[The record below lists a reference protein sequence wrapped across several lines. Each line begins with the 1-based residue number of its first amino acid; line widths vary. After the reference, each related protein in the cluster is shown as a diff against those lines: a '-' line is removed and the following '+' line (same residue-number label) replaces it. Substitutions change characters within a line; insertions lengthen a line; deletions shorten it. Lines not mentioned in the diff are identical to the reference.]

1 MCIRARHT
9 FINADWVARTTRR
22 SGNMPKTMASRLSRK
37 TRTFKNEA
45 YCTDTRQKSSG
56 CAQRTARVTRSRV
69 SCERLSRLS
78 LGSFRGTKN
87 PAWSW
92 APERRPGN
100 SSRLRTFSS
109 KGPATQSYLPRQIL
123 QSDASK
129 ICKRGPAGLWWR
141 GYKPLRVCGRQPG
154 KRDRSLRYGLHNLQE
169 RNGPVALCGS
179 LSYDLWSRGKSGTGS
194 AVATGDHG
202 NMEQESGVREMQG
215 YVPSSGNI
223 GSERDRLAE
232 CDF

>member
-1 MCIRARHT
+1 MCIRVRHT

-37 TRTFKNEA
+37 TQTFKNVA

-100 SSRLRTFSS
+100 SSPLRTFSS
-109 KGPATQSYLPRQIL
+109 KGPATQSYYRARYYDSRTGRFLNEDPIL
-123 QSDASK
+123 F
-129 ICKRGPAGLWWR
+129 AGNINF
-141 GYKPLRVCGRQPG
+141 YSYVSNNPVGRIDP
-154 KRDRSLRYGLHNLQE
+154 SGLIHQAWHNHGAAE
-169 RNGPVALCGS
+169 SRNGQS
-179 LSYDLWSRGKSGTGS
+179 
-194 AVATGDHG
+194 
-202 NMEQESGVREMQG
+202 
-215 YVPSSGNI
+215 
-223 GSERDRLAE
+223 RLARALKLA
-232 CDF
+232 FMTTLRS